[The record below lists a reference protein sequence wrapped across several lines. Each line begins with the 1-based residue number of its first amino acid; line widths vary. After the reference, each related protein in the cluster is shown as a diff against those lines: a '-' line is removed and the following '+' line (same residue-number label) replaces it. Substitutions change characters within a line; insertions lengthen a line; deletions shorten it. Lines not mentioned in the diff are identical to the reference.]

1 MSKLREIIA
10 PILAEAG
17 EETFE
22 DYMIPFSNSGEIYEP
37 YFAQILEAAIEAP
50 HDPEDVYE
58 IIVPIATELL
68 SFTKEQ
74 QPEIYR
80 QLLLD
85 IKKAQDRLIACRER
99 KEIVINMNVDSQEVV
114 DSKYQSIN
122 EHLDS
127 GWLLEVF
134 EDRLE
139 ESGRVRAGLLRTV
152 KFQGDG
158 HENN

>member
-1 MSKLREIIA
+1 MSKLRKLIT

-22 DYMIPFSNSGEIYEP
+22 EYMIPLTNSGEIYEP
-37 YFAQILEAAIEAP
+37 YFAPILEAAIEAP
-50 HDPEDVYE
+50 HAPEDVYE
-58 IIVPIATELL
+58 IIAPIATEIL

-85 IKKAQDRLIACRER
+85 IKKAHGRLMACRER
-99 KEIVINMNVDSQEVV
+99 KEIVIDTNVDSQDVA
-114 DSKYQSIN
+114 DSKYRDIN

-134 EDRLE
+134 EDRLDE
-139 ESGRVRAGLLRTV
+139 TGCVRAVLLRTV
-152 KFQGDG
+152 QFKG
-158 HENN
+158 ESREVE